1 MKGKLPLGADLVVP
15 ALALGFAVYF
25 FVDIADLGWEAKAN
39 GVLIGALLVL
49 LIAAQLA
56 RMARQLLRGEGDFGF
71 GPLWRP
77 ADVTYKRL
85 GMVALA
91 AGFIAALPWLGLT
104 LALWIAMLLALL
116 IMGVRRRS
124 TLVWLPLA
132 VAGAIFVLFI
142 VVLQSDFPHGPI
154 EKLLS

>member
-1 MKGKLPLGADLVVP
+1 MKSRQPLGADLVIP

-39 GVLIGALLVL
+39 GVLIGVMLVL
-49 LIAAQLA
+49 LVVVQLA
-56 RMARQLLRGEGDFGF
+56 RMALQLSRGAGDFGF

-77 ADVTYKRL
+77 ADVMRKRL
-85 GMVALA
+85 GMVVLA

-116 IMGVRRRS
+116 VMGVRKPS

-132 VAGAIFVLFI
+132 VAGATFVLFI